1 MSPKYGSDI
10 KDGSYEISV
19 KSSSEMFN
27 IESCTL
33 NVKDQKMS
41 ADMVMGGKGYLYVF
55 MGTPEEA
62 VKAEEKDY
70 IKFTEKGGKYV
81 FTVPVEALDK
91 ETDCAAFSKKKEK
104 WYDRVLVFDAASL
117 PLSAFKEG
125 VINTTESLGLKDGE
139 YKVNVTLEGGSGKAS
154 VESPAKLVVKSGKSV
169 ATITWSSPNYDYMVV
184 GGQKLLPVN
193 KSGNSVFEIPVEAFD
208 EKIPVTADTTAMSKP
223 HEIEYTLLF
232 ESGSIK

>member
-33 NVKDQKMS
+33 NVKDSKMS

-70 IKFTEKGGKYV
+70 IKFTEKGGKHV

-125 VINTTESLGLKDGE
+125 VINTAEGRRIQGKCYFGRRLGKGFR
-139 YKVNVTLEGGSGKAS
+139 
-154 VESPAKLVVKSGKSV
+154 GKSRK
-169 ATITWSSPNYDYMVV
+169 AC
-184 GGQKLLPVN
+184 
-193 KSGNSVFEIPVEAFD
+193 
-208 EKIPVTADTTAMSKP
+208 SK
-223 HEIEYTLLF
+223 ERKGCCNNNLEQSEL
-232 ESGSIK
+232 